1 MEEAMNQISY
11 WYQQYYGD
19 GFFLMM
25 AIASYIYLYAH
36 AKKERKRFLYPIA
49 LLVFCVANPLLYFL
63 VFHQI
68 IYWRLFWVIPDAVVI
83 AYAVTKLVQ
92 AASKMAD
99 KVMVLTMALL
109 FLLFNGSNVY
119 RKGGFTQ
126 AQNPEKVDREVK
138 EVCDFM
144 LKLEDAPRCILPRPF
159 LCQARQYSGEIRPMY
174 GRNVLGYILD
184 ANEDQWGM
192 YYQIESGQAD
202 YDFIFRRASELG
214 YEFVVIYEWNEVEK
228 SVPGVYNYQ
237 EAGLIDD
244 YRIYYS
250 GNNLSAAEPAPSE
263 QQDRQ

>member
-1 MEEAMNQISY
+1 MEAAMNEITY

-25 AIASYIYLYAH
+25 AMVCYIYLYAH
-36 AKKERKRFLYPIA
+36 EKKERKRFLYPAA

-68 IYWRLFWVIPDAVVI
+68 IYWRLFWLVPDALVI
-83 AYAVTKLVQ
+83 AYTVTKLVQ
-92 AASKMAD
+92 ASGKMASKLL
-99 KVMVLTMALL
+99 VLLMTGALL
-109 FLLFNGSNVY
+109 VINGTNVY
-119 RKGGFTQ
+119 QKGGFTLI
-126 AQNPEKVDREVK
+126 QNPEKVEKPVK

-144 LKLEDAPRCILPRPF
+144 LELEESPRCILPAPF
-159 LCQARQYSGEIRPMY
+159 LWQARQYSGKIQTMY
-174 GRNVLGYILD
+174 GRNVQGYILD

-192 YYQIESGQAD
+192 YYEIESGQAD

-237 EAGLIDD
+237 EAALIDD
-244 YRIYYS
+244 YRIFYS
-250 GNNLSAAEPAPSE
+250 GDHLVAAEAVPSE
-263 QQDRQ
+263 